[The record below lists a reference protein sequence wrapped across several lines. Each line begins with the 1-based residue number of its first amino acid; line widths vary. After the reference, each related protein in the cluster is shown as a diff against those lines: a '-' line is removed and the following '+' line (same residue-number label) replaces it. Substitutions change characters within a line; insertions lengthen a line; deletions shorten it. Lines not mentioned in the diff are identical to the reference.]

1 MRSVISFII
10 IVLVIIWLFDVRLN
24 TCSCEYDVVFK
35 YAEHKDAD
43 CKKICGDVK
52 APWYTGILN
61 TF

>member
-10 IVLVIIWLFDVRLN
+10 IVLAIIWLFEVQLN
-24 TCSCEYDVVFK
+24 TCNCEYDVVFK

-43 CKKICGDVK
+43 CKRVCEKVEE
-52 APWYTGILN
+52 PWYTGILN